1 MYSSANTKEALSPC
15 IPPERR
21 LAQNSA
27 FSSRATAKQLEV
39 RSYSGLEVVR
49 PQFLEQS
56 GKGNGHRMLAP
67 GPKVGFGNSVVVLG
81 VQSEGDKFRISF
93 WDYLQA

>member
-1 MYSSANTKEALSPC
+1 MHSSANTKEALSPC

-56 GKGNGHRMLAP
+56 GKGNRLLAP
-67 GPKVGFGNSVVVLG
+67 GLKVGFGSSVVVLG
-81 VQSEGDKFRISF
+81 VQNEGDKFRISF